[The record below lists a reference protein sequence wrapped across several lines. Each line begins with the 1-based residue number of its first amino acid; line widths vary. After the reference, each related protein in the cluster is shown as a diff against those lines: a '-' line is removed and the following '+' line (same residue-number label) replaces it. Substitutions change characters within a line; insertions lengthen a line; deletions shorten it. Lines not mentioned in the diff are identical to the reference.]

1 MLGHGVGLRLAHYDR
16 ALAQGVD
23 VDWIE
28 VVTENFFGPGAGIPG
43 GRPRAVLERVRADVP
58 VVLHGVSM
66 GVGATDPPP
75 DDYLRTLRAVIE
87 WIEPAWVSD
96 HLCWGSTGGHYAH
109 DLLPLPYREDA
120 MATVV
125 EHVGRVQDALGRR
138 ILLENVSSYV
148 ALSGSAMPEWEFLSE
163 VARRADCLV
172 LLDINNIVVN
182 AHNHGFAPLDYL
194 DGVDGDRIWQ
204 FHLAGHSDR
213 GAYKFDNHV
222 GPVPAEV
229 WSLYEAAVERFGAVS
244 SLVEWDQEVPTWE
257 VLRAQQQEAARR
269 AQAVLGAISPSDAA
283 SGDAASGDAVQ
294 GDAVQGD
301 AVQGDTV
308 QGDAASGDAVPSDTA
323 TVTGDH
329 L

>member
-1 MLGHGVGLRLAHYDR
+1 MPPPFSPARPQLGHGVGLRLTHYER
-16 ALAQGVD
+16 ALARGVD

-28 VVTENFFGPGAGIPG
+28 VVTENFFGPQGGIPG

-66 GVGATDPPP
+66 GIGATDPPP
-75 DDYLRTLRAVIE
+75 TTYLQTLAAVIE

-120 MATVV
+120 IATVV
-125 EHVGRVQDALGRR
+125 EHVARVQDVLGRQ

-148 ALSGSAMPEWEFLSE
+148 ALGGSTMPEWEFLTE

-172 LLDINNIVVN
+172 LLDINNIIVN
-182 AHNHGFAPLDYL
+182 AHNHGFDPLDYL

-204 FHLAGHSDR
+204 FHLAGHADR

-222 GPVPAEV
+222 GPVPDEV
-229 WSLYEAAVERFGAVS
+229 WALYEAALRRFGPVS

-257 VLRAQQQEAARR
+257 VLRTQQQQAAGR
-269 AQAVLGAISPSDAA
+269 AQSVLDPDAPPYEPPRAPPDPA
-283 SGDAASGDAVQ
+283 SHEPPEVDDRGRA
-294 GDAVQGD
+294 
-301 AVQGDTV
+301 
-308 QGDAASGDAVPSDTA
+308 
-323 TVTGDH
+323 
-329 L
+329 